1 VSKRRDRRLMGRALA
16 LAGLNQGLTGA
27 NPSVGC
33 VILDAQGHVVGEG
46 VTGKGGRPHAEEIAL
61 DDAGNR
67 ARGGTAYV
75 TLEPCRER
83 SSGTAS
89 CSSKLIGAGI
99 RRVVVAIEDP
109 HPDGERR
116 HPRPARRWRGGGGR
130 HGPPHRRGPL
140 CLVLQVSSELI
151 SLRTARH
158 GLRYARKGRPSRAGT
173 PPS

>member
-1 VSKRRDRRLMGRALA
+1 MSKRRDRRLMGRALA

-109 HPDGERR
+109 HPTAKDGIRILRDAGVAVEV
-116 HPRPARRWRGGGGR
+116 GTGR
-130 HGPPHRRGPL
+130 
-140 CLVLQVSSELI
+140 
-151 SLRTARH
+151 RTAA
-158 GLRYARKGRPSRAGT
+158 GRYAWFFRSAAN
-173 PPS
+173 